1 MKRFF
6 GLAALVLAAFT
17 FTLASCKTSTDDD
30 STASPTEQ
38 SGDPSAQGGDNQN
51 GQDPITFTSVN
62 LSSIASAYTA
72 RHGEALTGTLG
83 ENVQI
88 SIADGATVKLNDMSI
103 NADGART
110 GNYAGITCEGNATIV
125 LSGTNT
131 VKAIGSNAPG
141 IYVPEGKTLTIRGE
155 GSLTASGRD
164 DENGAGIGG
173 GNGLSCGNIVIEGG
187 TITATAYYWSAG
199 IGGGRDAACGNITIS
214 GGTVTAQCEQC
225 AAGIGSGY
233 AASANASC
241 GNITISGGTVNATG
255 GTGSAGIGTGDS
267 SENNSC
273 GNITISGGTVNATGG
288 SNSAGIGT
296 GYGNNNN
303 NSCGDIEI
311 TTGVTSVTATKGEGA
326 QHSIGQ
332 GGASCGIG
340 TVTIGDEEGAKVAPT
355 YTYQP

>member
-30 STASPTEQ
+30 STAPPTEQ
-38 SGDPSAQGGDNQN
+38 SGDPSAQSGDPSAQGGDPSAQGGDNQN
-51 GQDPITFTSVN
+51 GQDAITFTSVN

-72 RHGEALTGTLG
+72 QHGEALTGTLG
-83 ENVQI
+83 QNVQI
-88 SIADGATVKLNDMSI
+88 SIADGATIMLNNVSI
-103 NADGART
+103 NANSAWDSGD
-110 GNYAGITCEGNATIV
+110 YAGITCEGNATIV

-131 VKAIGSNAPG
+131 VKAIGGYYPG

-155 GSLTASGRD
+155 GSLTASGRNGED
-164 DENGAGIGG
+164 GAGIGG

-255 GTGSAGIGTGDS
+255 G
-267 SENNSC
+267 
-273 GNITISGGTVNATGG
+273 